1 MKPQITSYRNKTE
14 NNSAHKRTKK
24 EKLGREG
31 GKEQE
36 EGEGEEG
43 HYSPTTTVRERGGGG
58 GWERQGKGAK
68 KGGERERERER
79 GHCQAKTLTA
89 AATEAEVPTRQ
100 EDGISWVCDTDDTL
114 CSEVLLII
122 TVLFLLAFVPLLLS
136 FPLPIMVLGFV
147 FNAIDLL

>member
-1 MKPQITSYRNKTE
+1 MGKT
-14 NNSAHKRTKK
+14 R
-24 EKLGREG
+24 
-31 GKEQE
+31 
-36 EGEGEEG
+36 
-43 HYSPTTTVRERGGGG
+43 
-58 GWERQGKGAK
+58 KGSK
-68 KGGERERERER
+68 KGGRERER